1 MPTITAGGTPQTI
14 ALPEGKVL
22 LLKGAAG
29 TVGVAYRLDQ
39 ALGGTNS
46 LQSWAVR
53 SGALDPL
60 GPYEGMSK
68 FLITCTVGS
77 IDMAIREAVLYVGG
91 APATAPGQPAK
102 PVLTAMANAVS
113 VAWTAA
119 PAGSTATLAT
129 EYTDVNGTATQLIT
143 NPQIIAAAPGVSTT
157 GTVRARNAH
166 GYGPASAQADAV
178 VPSAA
183 PSINFVAMLDSLT
196 AALGATDPSINAWP
210 VVAKSLLPSSAI
222 TVRNVAV
229 SGDSTT
235 KALERWDSS
244 GAGFAYDP
252 AKGLNVLGC
261 LGGTND
267 APLVNL
273 VPIYRRLRE
282 IYRRARVI
290 GYDRVIAFT
299 IPSRDDATAS
309 YSADTL
315 PLNIAIRELFDSD
328 MGADALAD
336 LAADPRMSTIAAVA
350 DGTFYSSDRL
360 HFVDAGYAG
369 IGHDVAPVLANVIA
383 APGARKMA
391 PPTWSAFDAS
401 KYLSISN
408 SGRTLTWAA
417 TGFSNAMARAYCGAA
432 SGKYAWETVLDDVS
446 QTIYVGMCNSAF
458 EASIWDDVASLIEN
472 VNAIGYSGADVRYNN
487 AVVATLG
494 APVTGDVIQH
504 AVDLTARRYWIRKA
518 GGQWNGSANADPFT
532 GAGGI
537 DISALGAGMLYPAG
551 GIFSQGGQ
559 ITSRFAASQMT
570 LVPSGFVAFG

>member
-1 MPTITAGGTPQTI
+1 MAILNSGEKITITVPA
-14 ALPEGKVL
+14 GKVL
-22 LLKGAAG
+22 AIVGARG
-29 TVGVAYRLDQ
+29 TSGSVHRLNE
-39 ALGGTNS
+39 ALGGNASSRRWGVGEGSMEQIAPLASQQRYLVTC
-46 LQSWAVR
+46 
-53 SGALDPL
+53 ALGNIDVTVVDAAPQ
-60 GPYEGMSK
+60 
-68 FLITCTVGS
+68 VGS
-77 IDMAIREAVLYVGG
+77 MAAVITGTGIV
-91 APATAPGQPAK
+91 GQP
-102 PVLTAMANAVS
+102 L
-113 VAWTAA
+113 
-119 PAGSTATLAT
+119 TATLPFG
-129 EYTDVNGTATQLIT
+129 VVGTLQFTKALKTSPFTKSNIS
-143 NPQIIAAAPGVSTT
+143 GSV
-157 GTVRARNAH
+157 
-166 GYGPASAQADAV
+166 ASAVNSLSYTVQSADAPYNIGCDASSTVSSSNVIV
-178 VPSAA
+178 VQAAA

-210 VVAKSLLPSSAI
+210 VVARSLLPSSAI

-235 KALERWDSS
+235 KALERWDST
-244 GAGFAYDP
+244 GAGFAYDS
-252 AKGLNVLGC
+252 AKELNVLGC

-282 IYRRARVI
+282 IYRRARVT

-315 PLNIAIRELFDSD
+315 PLNIAMRELFDSD
-328 MGADALAD
+328 MGADALVD

-383 APGARKMA
+383 APGVRKMA
-391 PPTWSAFDAS
+391 PPTWSAFDTS

-408 SGRTLTWAA
+408 SGRTLTWTAP
-417 TGFSNAMARAYCGAA
+417 GFSNAMARAYCGAA

-458 EASIWDDVASLIEN
+458 EASIWDDVASLIES

-518 GGQWNGSANADPFT
+518 GGQWNGSASADPST
-532 GAGGI
+532 GVGGI

-559 ITSRFAASQMT
+559 LTSRFAASQMT
-570 LVPSGFVAFG
+570 LVPSGFVTFG